1 MPINPEIPLQG
12 INPVQTLGDLTKV
25 DNLRSEIMARQRQS
39 QVADQEMEAR
49 GLAIDQQRRDT
60 ADQQQLQSYMGDP
73 ANQEALKKGD
83 LTGIYGK
90 VQPKTAIGLQQH
102 FLEAQK
108 NAAALDETTLK
119 VNTERHNA
127 LQSGLQGI
135 LALPEADRAQ
145 AYTGMVQSMN
155 KSGVSKGLELP
166 QTLPDFSDAALN
178 KLAGLN
184 AVYHGIFEG
193 AQKDKK
199 AAADLAE
206 TQSKKAEADALAAKH
221 KAELPGIQAKGDI
234 EQRQADA
241 MKNMTPESMDATI
254 DSVVPNSGD
263 SAQLNA
269 RTKAQVKQALA
280 MGMPMTAIQAVV
292 KDASDQLGRTETAV
306 RTAQAT
312 APTKVEIFNK
322 EQASRNAA
330 ATPDQQGLDLAAEKY
345 LSDGSI
351 ASRNPAYVAAVTTRA
366 AEMARSRGMN
376 AQAAVMEQHAAKANT
391 KALDALTKQY
401 EVLKPFGDMAV
412 KNADVLESAMKN
424 VTDLGA
430 PLLNTPIRDLE
441 AKFGGAKTAA
451 FRAALIPV
459 QQDFVRILG
468 NPSGGGVVTESQ
480 RKEIESIINGGATVG
495 QMHDVL
501 GVLKTDWGNRKE
513 TTQAAIKDLNSR
525 TVSRGNLPADI
536 PPPPPPPPN
545 SNFRR
550 EHNGHIYTRQTEK
563 DQWSLVK

>member
-1 MPINPEIPLQG
+1 MPIDASIPLQG

-25 DNLRSEIMARQRQS
+25 DNLRSEIMARQKQS
-39 QVADQEMEAR
+39 QVADQEMGAR

-102 FLEAQK
+102 FIEAQK

-119 VNTERHNA
+119 LNTERHSA

-145 AYTGMVQSMN
+145 AYSGMVQSMN
-155 KSGVSKGLELP
+155 QSGVSKGLNLP

-178 KLAGLN
+178 KLGGVN

-221 KAELPGIQAKGDI
+221 TAELPGIQAKGDI
-234 EQRQADA
+234 ERRQADA

-254 DSVVPNSGD
+254 DQVVPNSGD

-280 MGMPMTAIQAVV
+280 LGLPLSAIQAVV

-322 EQASRNAA
+322 EQQARNAA
-330 ATPDQQGLDLAAEKY
+330 STPDSDALDLMAENYLAGSPPATRNAAQ
-345 LSDGSI
+345 L
-351 ASRNPAYVAAVTTRA
+351 AAVTKRA
-366 AEMARSRGMN
+366 AEIAKSRGMT

-391 KALDALTKQY
+391 QALNSVTKQY
-401 EVLKPFGDMAV
+401 ETLKPFAEMAE
-412 KNADVLESAMKN
+412 KNADILEKASQG
-424 VTDLGA
+424 VSDLGA
-430 PLLNTPIRDLE
+430 SLFNTPLRDLE
-441 AKFGGAKTAA
+441 SKFGGTKTAA
-451 FRAALIPV
+451 FRAALLPV
-459 QQDFVRILG
+459 QADFARILNSPTG
-468 NPSGGGVVTESQ
+468 AGQLTDNA
-480 RKEIESIINGGATVG
+480 RKEMEHAIGPGATVG
-495 QMHDVL
+495 QIKAAVDVFRQ
-501 GVLKTDWGNRKE
+501 DARNRKE
-513 TTQAAIKDLNSR
+513 SYEAAIKDLKGRS
-525 TVSRGNLPADI
+525 VSGGLPADI

-545 SNFRR
+545 ANFRK
-550 EHNGHIYTRQTEK
+550 EYQGHVYTRQTEK
-563 DQWSLVK
+563 DPWTLVAK